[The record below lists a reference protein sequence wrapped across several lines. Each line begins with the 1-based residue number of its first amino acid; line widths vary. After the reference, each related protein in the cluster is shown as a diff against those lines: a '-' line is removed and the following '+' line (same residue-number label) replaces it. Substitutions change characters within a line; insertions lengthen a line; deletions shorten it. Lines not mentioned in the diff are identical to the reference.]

1 MEVVT
6 DDTLILLIPYG
17 SAETELR
24 NELTPLPD
32 CVNYNKYVYFVFS
45 VHLHSF
51 QNPWNFLN
59 G

>member
-32 CVNYNKYVYFVFS
+32 CVNYNKYVYLS
-45 VHLHSF
+45 M
-51 QNPWNFLN
+51 
-59 G
+59 